1 MPTDASPALPQGLLR
16 MGEDAAATIYLR
28 PLGAPGG
35 FQKYEVLIRRPA
47 GGVLALCCARDEVL
61 GWACA
66 EGRALADHVSTLIE
80 RLSAPR
86 PPFAGLSLDRPLIMG
101 IINVTPDSF
110 SDGGE
115 TPDTESAV
123 TRGRAM
129 ADSGADILDVGGE
142 STRPGSRPVSVAD
155 ELARVVP
162 VVRALAMAG
171 HVVTIDSRRARVMEA
186 ALDAGA
192 TTVND
197 VTALCGE
204 AESLDVVAGRGVSV
218 ILMHMQ
224 GAPQTMQDDPRY
236 DHAGLD
242 IYDALGRRVD
252 ACLAAGIPRADIAI
266 DPGIG
271 FGKTVAHNAEILGRL
286 SLFQGH
292 GCAVA
297 LGVSRKSFIAALARG
312 EPVTERVPGSLAAV
326 LHAVTQGVHIV
337 RVHDVA
343 ETRQALDVWRAIDM
357 AGSSCE

>member
-1 MPTDASPALPQGLLR
+1 MR
-16 MGEDAAATIYLR
+16 KGEDAAATIYLR

-35 FQKYEVLIRRPA
+35 FQKFEVLIRRPA
-47 GGVLALCCARDEVL
+47 GGARALCCARDEVL
-61 GWACA
+61 GWARA
-66 EGRALADHVSTLIE
+66 EGGALADHVLTLIE
-80 RLSAPR
+80 RLSTPR
-86 PPFAGLSLDRPLIMG
+86 PPFAGLALDRPLIMG

-115 TPDTESAV
+115 TPDTGSAV

-129 ADSGADILDVGGE
+129 AEAGADILDVGGE
-142 STRPGSRPVSVAD
+142 STRPGSRPVSKAE

-162 VVRALAMAG
+162 VVRALAGAG
-171 HVVTIDSRRARVMEA
+171 YVVSIDSRRARVMEA

-192 TTVND
+192 ALVND
-197 VTALCGE
+197 VTALSGDE
-204 AESLDVVAGRGVSV
+204 QSLALVAGRAVPI

-224 GAPQTMQDDPRY
+224 GAPQTMQVDPRY
-236 DHAGLD
+236 DHAALD

-286 SLFQGH
+286 SLLHGH

-312 EPVTERVPGSLAAV
+312 EPVTERVPGSLAAA

>member
-1 MPTDASPALPQGLLR
+1 LLR
-16 MGEDAAATIYLR
+16 KGEDAAATIYLR
-28 PLGAPGG
+28 PLGTPNG
-35 FQKYEVLIRRPA
+35 FLQCKVLIRRPA
-47 GGVLALCCARDEVL
+47 GGALAVRCARDEVL
-61 GWACA
+61 DWARA
-66 EGRALADHVSTLIE
+66 EGGALADHVLTLIE
-80 RLSAPR
+80 RLSTPR
-86 PPFAGLSLDRPLIMG
+86 APFAGLALDHPLIMG

-115 TPDTESAV
+115 TPDTDSAV

-129 ADSGADILDVGGE
+129 AEAGADILDVGGE
-142 STRPGSRPVSVAD
+142 STRPGSRPVSEAD

-162 VVRALAMAG
+162 VVRALASAG
-171 HVVTIDSRRARVMEA
+171 HVVSIDSRRARVMEA

-192 TTVND
+192 ALVND
-197 VTALCGE
+197 VTALSSD
-204 AESLDVVAGRGVSV
+204 AESLDMVAGRGVPV

-236 DHAGLD
+236 DHAALD

-252 ACLAAGIPRADIAI
+252 ACLAAGIPRAAIAI
-266 DPGIG
+266 DPGVG

-286 SLFQGH
+286 SLLHGH
-292 GCAVA
+292 GCAIA

-312 EPVTERVPGSLAAV
+312 EPVTERVPGSLAAA